1 MSRETL
7 LEENQNGVLI
17 VTMNR
22 PAAKNAFNE
31 RMYNDLADALLEALD
46 SRDVRCV
53 LLTGAEGA
61 FSAGQD
67 LGEMNALPKNGPIG
81 FERLLD
87 ALEAFDKPI
96 VTAVNGV
103 GLGLGLTI
111 LLHTDVNLIAATAR
125 LKLPFLPL
133 GVVPE
138 AGSSFLLPELIGS
151 QRAAELV
158 LTSRWMSADEAVAA
172 GLALEKLPDDRLM
185 PRALELAK
193 TIAAQPPS
201 ATRASKRLL
210 KADTAARVKAAR
222 AREAEQFLSRLGSPE
237 NLEAVKAFFE
247 KRPPDFSKLPPE

>member
-1 MSRETL
+1 MPRETL
-7 LEENQNGVLI
+7 LEAKQDGVL
-17 VTMNR
+17 VLTMNR
-22 PAAKNAFNE
+22 PAAKNAYNE
-31 RMYNDLADALLEALD
+31 RMYNELADALVEALSD
-46 SRDVRCV
+46 RDKRCV
-53 LLTGAEGA
+53 VLNGAPGA

-67 LGEMNALPKNGPIG
+67 LGEMGALPKDGPVG

-87 ALEAFDKPI
+87 ALQAFDKPI
-96 VTAVNGV
+96 VAAVNGV

-111 LLHTDVNLIAATAR
+111 LLHTDVNLVAASAR

-138 AGSSFLLPELIGS
+138 AGSSFLLPELIGY

-158 LTSRWMSADEAVAA
+158 LTARWMSADEAVAS
-172 GLALEKLPDDRLM
+172 GLALEKLPDERLM
-185 PRALELAK
+185 ARALELAAA
-193 TIAAQPPS
+193 IAAQPPS
-201 ATRASKRLL
+201 AVRASKRLL

-222 AREAEQFLSRLGSPE
+222 ARENEEFLSRLGSPE

>member
-1 MSRETL
+1 MARETL
-7 LEENQNGVLI
+7 IEAKRGGVL
-17 VTMNR
+17 VLTMNR

-31 RMYNDLADALLEALD
+31 RMYNELADALLEALD
-46 SRDVRCV
+46 DHDVRCV
-53 LLTGAEGA
+53 VLTGAEGA

-67 LGEMNALPKNGPIG
+67 LGEMNAIPENGPIG

-87 ALEAFDKPI
+87 ALQAFDKPI
-96 VTAVNGV
+96 VAAVNGV

-111 LLHTDVNLIAATAR
+111 LLHTDLNLIAASAR

-138 AGSSFLLPELIGS
+138 AGSSFLLPELIGY

-158 LTSRWMSADEAVAA
+158 LTARWMGADEAVAS
-172 GLALEKLPDDRLM
+172 GLALEKLPDDALM
-185 PRALELAK
+185 TRALELA
-193 TIAAQPPS
+193 TAIAAQPPA

-210 KADTAARVKAAR
+210 KADNAARVTAARK
-222 AREAEQFLSRLGSPE
+222 REGEAFLSRLGSPE
-237 NLEAVKAFFE
+237 NLEAVRAFFE